1 MGELFK
7 VIAFSRHLALDALLP
22 GFAREDRSGEL

>member
-1 MGELFK
+1 